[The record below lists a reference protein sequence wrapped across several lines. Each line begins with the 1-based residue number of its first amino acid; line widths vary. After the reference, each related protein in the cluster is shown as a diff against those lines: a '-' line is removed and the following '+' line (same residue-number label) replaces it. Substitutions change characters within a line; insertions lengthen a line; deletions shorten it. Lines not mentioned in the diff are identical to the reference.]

1 MKYGFAQE
9 SRLHRRLALIKK
21 NLLLPVA
28 ALMVAFVANAQTAQ
42 QPPYKALPYPPTVHD
57 MTPARS
63 YQAPQGISYRAD
75 DFYSDNVR
83 LSAQWFYATE
93 NAGKKLPT
101 VVMAHGWGGVAAR
114 FRKDAIDL
122 ARAGYLVL
130 IFDYRGWGDSDGRV
144 VRTGK
149 RSETAN
155 RGEPETAQ
163 IKELRG
169 YVDPIE
175 QTEDWFNAIN
185 YAVTQPMVDTDHIG
199 IRGSS
204 YSGGFV
210 IYVAARDARVK
221 AIVSQVGA
229 FDGRPRMPY
238 RTPAEVEK
246 ANENASLL
254 ATGRAA
260 YPGEG
265 LQTRAMEGAPV
276 GNKYLRWAPI
286 FDADRIT
293 QPTLFIVAEKEDMF
307 SNEDSG
313 VLACNRVKGPRK
325 LLVIPGHSH
334 YGVYAD
340 GVREPA
346 IEEAIKWF
354 DRYLKAGDSSA
365 RSTAALG
372 ESERGECRVETAVR
386 MKVPPP
392 PKAN

>member
-1 MKYGFAQE
+1 M
-9 SRLHRRLALIKK
+9 ITK
-21 NLLLPVA
+21 NLLLSVA
-28 ALMVAFVANAQTAQ
+28 AMLVGLVANAQTPNT
-42 QPPYKALPYPPTVHD
+42 PPYKALRYPPTVHD
-57 MTPARS
+57 MTPAKS
-63 YQAPQGISYRAD
+63 YRAPQGISYRSD

-101 VVMAHGWGGVAAR
+101 VVMAHGWGGLAAR

-130 IFDYRGWGDSDGRV
+130 VFDYRGWGDSDGRI

-149 RSETAN
+149 QLETAK
-155 RGEPETAQ
+155 RGEPETAEV
-163 IKELRG
+163 KELRG
-169 YVDPIE
+169 YVDPVE
-175 QTEDWFNAIN
+175 QTEDWFNALN
-185 YAVTQPMVDTDHIG
+185 YAVTQPMVDTDRIG

-210 IYVAARDARVK
+210 VYVAARDARVK

-229 FDGRPRMPY
+229 FDGRPRVPY
-238 RTPAEVEK
+238 RPPTEMQS
-246 ANENASLL
+246 ANEKASLL
-254 ATGRAA
+254 ASGRAE

-265 LQTRAMEGAPV
+265 LQTKAMEGAPV
-276 GNKYLRWAPI
+276 GNKYLRWAPV

-293 QPTLFIVAEKEDMF
+293 QPTLFIVAEREELF

-313 VLACNRVKGPRK
+313 VLACSRVKGPRK
-325 LLVIPGHSH
+325 LVVIPGHSH

-346 IEEAIKWF
+346 MEEAINWF
-354 DRYLKAGDSSA
+354 DRYLKGGDSAA
-365 RSTAALG
+365 RSAAASG
-372 ESERGECRVETAVR
+372 EPDRGDCRVETAHR
-386 MKVPPP
+386 MTVPPP
-392 PKAN
+392 PKAD